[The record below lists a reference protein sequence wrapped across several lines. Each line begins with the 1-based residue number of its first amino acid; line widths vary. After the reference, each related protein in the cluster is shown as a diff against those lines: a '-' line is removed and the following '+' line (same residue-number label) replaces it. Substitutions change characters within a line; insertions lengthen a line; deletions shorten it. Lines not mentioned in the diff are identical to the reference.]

1 MIECIKN
8 SRNTMKHAKQVGLKN
23 PPNISINHEQT
34 TSTRLNKYISESG
47 VASRRGADRLIQE
60 GKVLINGQVAEVG
73 QTVAMGDLVSV
84 DGTLINNN
92 INRVYIALNKP
103 VGITSTT
110 DLEDPSN
117 MIDYMNYPDAIFP
130 IGRLDKDSHGLIL
143 LTNDGDVVN
152 KILREENGHDKEYIV
167 KVHKPFEDSF
177 IEKMSQGVEIYN
189 QKQHRNEI
197 TNPCKVYRINDRTF
211 NITLNQ
217 GLNRQIR
224 RMTKALG
231 YRTVNLC
238 RKRIINIQLGD
249 LKQGEWRYLNETE
262 IQELNDLLNK
272 NNTPN

>member
-1 MIECIKN
+1 
-8 SRNTMKHAKQVGLKN
+8 MKHAKNVGPKT
-23 PPNISINHEQT
+23 PPTNSISHQATET
-34 TSTRLNKYISESG
+34 TRLNKYISESG
-47 VASRRGADRLIQE
+47 VASRRAADRLIQE
-60 GKVLINGQVAEVG
+60 GKVLINGVVAEVG
-73 QTVAMGDLVSV
+73 QPVVKGDVVIV
-84 DGTLINNN
+84 DGTPINNN

-117 MIDYMNYPDAIFP
+117 MVDYMNYPESIFP

-152 KILREENGHDKEYIV
+152 KILREENGHDKEYVV
-167 KVHKPFEDSF
+167 KVHKPFDDSF
-177 IEKMSQGVEIYN
+177 IEKMAQGVEIYN
-189 QKQHRNEI
+189 QKQHRNET
-197 TNPCKVYRINDRTF
+197 TNPCQVYRINDRTF

-238 RKRIINIQLGD
+238 RKRIINIHLGS
-249 LKQGEWRYLNETE
+249 LQQGEWRYLTE
-262 IQELNDLLNK
+262 QEISELDSLLNAK
-272 NNTPN
+272 GTL